1 MKRRSIL
8 VIAIVAALAAATVAR
23 SGHEL
28 PVYPSYYPHEIEIA
42 TVTPDQAAGL
52 LRDGKIHAYVGGA
65 PTFAGTVPESI
76 GAVESLG
83 SFVIVRVN
91 PVSPH
96 SKDDASACA
105 AVRAVARVVAANG
118 DVVLHPYPVTPFH
131 GDYLH
136 HVDRVED
143 LATGLLGP
151 KHAPPAIQDLKVRA
165 TGAAAKRIP
174 RSDSAA
180 PGLWDIEIEEVAA
193 SKLVASTTTT
203 INGWLGPP
211 GLKTGWYQAYL
222 LLGDAID
229 GKTRERVESKLRR
242 LQYGGIADAVER
254 INLERDLVA
263 ELVGGCRKVVIG
275 YTVKR
280 EYYNAEFSAG
290 IENIAYDAH
299 QGFNSPMFIRTV
311 KLKDFP
317 WNGWLALG
325 LDARGQAA
333 WNPIAG
339 FNDPFGRLMWAAL
352 GDPAAVPSP
361 YDASW
366 VLNRISDVESMPRR

>member
-1 MKRRSIL
+1 
-8 VIAIVAALAAATVAR
+8 
-23 SGHEL
+23 
-28 PVYPSYYPHEIEIA
+28 
-42 TVTPDQAAGL
+42 
-52 LRDGKIHAYVGGA
+52 
-65 PTFAGTVPESI
+65 
-76 GAVESLG
+76 
-83 SFVIVRVN
+83 
-91 PVSPH
+91 
-96 SKDDASACA
+96 
-105 AVRAVARVVAANG
+105 VRAVARVVAANG

-143 LATGLLGP
+143 LATGLLGT
-151 KHAPPAIQDLKVRA
+151 KHTAPAIQDLKVRA

-174 RSDSAA
+174 PNDAAA

-193 SKLVASTTTT
+193 SELVASTMTA

-254 INLERDLVA
+254 INLARDLVA

-290 IENIAYDAH
+290 IENIAYDAQ

-352 GDPAAVPSP
+352 GDPAAIPSP
-361 YDASW
+361 YDAGW
-366 VLNRISDVESMPRR
+366 VLNRISDVESLPRR

>member
-1 MKRRSIL
+1 MKWHGRF
-8 VIAIVAALAAATVAR
+8 VIAIIAASAAATVAR

-28 PVYPSYYPHEIEIA
+28 SVYPSYYPHEIEIA
-42 TVTPDQAAGL
+42 TVAPDQAARL
-52 LRDGKIHAYVGGA
+52 LRDAKIQAYVGGA
-65 PTFAGTVPESI
+65 PTFAGTVPGAI

-83 SFVIVRVN
+83 SFVIARVN
-91 PVSPH
+91 PASPH
-96 SKDDASACA
+96 ANDDASACA
-105 AVRAVARVVAANG
+105 AVRAVARAVAANT

-136 HVDRVED
+136 HVERVED
-143 LATGLLGP
+143 LATTWLRP
-151 KHAPPAIQDLKVRA
+151 EPAAPAIEDLKVRA
-165 TGAAAKRIP
+165 TGAAAKLIP
-174 RSDSAA
+174 RDDAA
-180 PGLWDIEIEEVAA
+180 TADLWDIEIEESAV
-193 SKLVASTTTT
+193 SELVAKTMTAL
-203 INGWLGPP
+203 NGWLGPL

-229 GKTRERVESKLRR
+229 GKIKERVESNLRR
-242 LQYGGIADAVER
+242 LQYGGSADAVER

-263 ELVGGCRKVVIG
+263 ELISGCRKVVIG

-280 EYYNAEFSAG
+280 EYYNADFSAG

-339 FNDPFGRLMWAAL
+339 FTDPFGRLMWAAL

-366 VLNRISDVESMPRR
+366 VLNRISDVESTPRR